1 MSANSKE
8 SFAFIL
14 CLLCFAVAASGY
26 VLYHGLEVRLDIAAR
41 SRTVGRGP
49 TLRSRPPCACLTF
62 SALLSSTTVA
72 DCTCTSPLSKQMAG
86 QTF

>member
-26 VLYHGLEVRLDIAAR
+26 VLYHGLEVRRALRPAR
-41 SRTVGRGP
+41 VH
-49 TLRSRPPCACLTF
+49 
-62 SALLSSTTVA
+62 
-72 DCTCTSPLSKQMAG
+72 
-86 QTF
+86 